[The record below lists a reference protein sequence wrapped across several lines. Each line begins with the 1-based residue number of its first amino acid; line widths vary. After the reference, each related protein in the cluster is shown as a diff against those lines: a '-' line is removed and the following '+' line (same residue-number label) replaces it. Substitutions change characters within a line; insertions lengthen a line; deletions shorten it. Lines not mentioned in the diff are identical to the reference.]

1 MFKPLIQTY
10 TAIVQIQILNMSKYY
25 IYKHIMY
32 SRNMFSAEINC
43 SWFQNCHT
51 SITNQNIIQLVNFS

>member
-32 SRNMFSAEINC
+32 SRNMFLTEINC

-51 SITNQNIIQLVNFS
+51 SFTNQIIIQLVNFF

>member
-1 MFKPLIQTY
+1 
-10 TAIVQIQILNMSKYY
+10 MSKYY